1 MPPASS
7 PIAGTRN
14 GRALKPLIDH
24 GLQNHRVVGDPAAAA
39 RDSNGL
45 AGILPRT
52 SLASSASTAE
62 ETSAIVEQRNLCL
75 SLNINGFT
83 GVSLYIKRCRKPGAT
98 YLGTKSRNFAVTDR
112 LKMVTAP
119 DYRPDAPPYWVAR
132 MFRIGG
138 AERKVSRNGSV
149 RESESASRVIVSALS
164 LHCTRATSGWVAASA
179 AVA

>member
-83 GVSLYIKRCRKPGAT
+83 GVSLY
-98 YLGTKSRNFAVTDR
+98 
-112 LKMVTAP
+112 M
-119 DYRPDAPPYWVAR
+119 
-132 MFRIGG
+132 RILIH
-138 AERKVSRNGSV
+138 K
-149 RESESASRVIVSALS
+149 ALS
-164 LHCTRATSGWVAASA
+164 ETGRYLSWNEEPQFRGNRSVENGNRA
-179 AVA
+179 